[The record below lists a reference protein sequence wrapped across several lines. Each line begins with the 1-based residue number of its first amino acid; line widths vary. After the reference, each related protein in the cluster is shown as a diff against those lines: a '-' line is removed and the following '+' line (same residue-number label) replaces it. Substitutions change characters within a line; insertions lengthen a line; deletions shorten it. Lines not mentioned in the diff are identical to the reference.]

1 MKILNENSTFSEWGE
16 RWKKRV
22 LIDAT
27 YTYTHDINSQ
37 LNHIYRYVGGIS
49 ISQINLMELDE
60 MMIDLA
66 IENPNTHKPMSKRP

>member
-1 MKILNENSTFSEWGE
+1 MEILNENSTFSEWGE

-37 LNHIYRYVGGIS
+37 LNHMGLS
-49 ISQINLMELDE
+49 
-60 MMIDLA
+60 
-66 IENPNTHKPMSKRP
+66 HKRKKTQCVSPHIFA